1 MVVNS
6 ISNEDFKHRRINTLV
21 VNVGHVIS
29 YINAMGNKDKKSEF
43 VEMTETNKEY
53 IIGHLDH
60 IKNDLL
66 DRIKMED
73 VSKE

>member
-29 YINAMGNKDKKSEF
+29 YINAMCNKDKKSEF

-66 DRIKMED
+66 DR
-73 VSKE
+73 SFHRCRQ